1 MAPGRQ
7 CERCRS
13 WISLDLDAELSEFEA
28 AVMRRHLR
36 TCAGCR
42 AFARDVR
49 AATALVRA
57 ARPERPEAPVS
68 IPAVARRARVLQGRP
83 LQRLS
88 VGAAIAAA
96 SVAAV
101 FGSGI
106 TGDQR
111 SEAVTSVVLAG
122 ANNNDLT
129 QLRALRRAELHPA
142 SVALQGI
149 RIRVVELD

>member
-1 MAPGRQ
+1 MAPARE
-7 CERCRS
+7 CERCRA
-13 WISLDLDAELSEFEA
+13 WVSLDLDAELSEFET

-36 TCAGCR
+36 MCGSCR

-57 ARPERPEAPVS
+57 ARPERPRVPVVVT
-68 IPAVARRARVLQGRP
+68 AARRSRAVRRF
-83 LQRLS
+83 S
-88 VGAAIAAA
+88 VGAAVAAA
-96 SVAAV
+96 SVAAMFV
-101 FGSGI
+101 SGL

-111 SEAVTSVVLAG
+111 PEAVTSVVLAG
-122 ANNNDLT
+122 ANNNDLA

-142 SVALQGI
+142 SEALQGV

>member
-1 MAPGRQ
+1 MAPGRE
-7 CERCRS
+7 CERCRT
-13 WISLDLDAELSEFEA
+13 WVSLDLDAELSEFEA

-36 TCAGCR
+36 LCGDCR

-57 ARPERPEAPVS
+57 ARPERPHVPVAL
-68 IPAVARRARVLQGRP
+68 PAARRSGVI
-83 LQRLS
+83 QRFS
-88 VGAAIAAA
+88 VGAAVAAA
-96 SVAAV
+96 SVAAMFV
-101 FGSGI
+101 SGL

-111 SEAVTSVVLAG
+111 PEAVTSVVLAG

-142 SVALQGI
+142 SEALQGV
-149 RIRVVELD
+149 RVRVVELD

>member
-1 MAPGRQ
+1 
-7 CERCRS
+7 
-13 WISLDLDAELSEFEA
+13 
-28 AVMRRHLR
+28 MRRHLR
-36 TCAGCR
+36 TCASCR

-49 AATALVRA
+49 AATVLVRA
-57 ARPERPEAPVS
+57 ARPERPETPVS
-68 IPAVARRARVLQGRP
+68 IPAARRRAGAGRSRVV
-83 LQRLS
+83 QRFS
-88 VGAAIAAA
+88 VGGAIAAA

-101 FGSGI
+101 FGSGV

-142 SVALQGI
+142 TEALQGI
-149 RIRVVELD
+149 RVRVVELD

>member
-1 MAPGRQ
+1 MAPARE
-7 CERCRS
+7 CERCRA
-13 WISLDLDAELSEFEA
+13 WVSLDLDAELSEFEA

-36 TCAGCR
+36 TCGGCR

-57 ARPERPEAPVS
+57 ARPERPEAPVVVT
-68 IPAVARRARVLQGRP
+68 AARPRRIVQRV
-83 LQRLS
+83 S
-88 VGAAIAAA
+88 VGAAVAAA
-96 SVAAV
+96 SIAAM
-101 FGSGI
+101 FGSGL

-111 SEAVTSVVLAG
+111 SDAVTSVVLAG

-142 SVALQGI
+142 SEALQGV

>member
-13 WISLDLDAELSEFEA
+13 WVSLDLDAELSEFEA

-36 TCAGCR
+36 TCADCR
-42 AFARDVR
+42 TFARDVR

-57 ARPERPEAPVS
+57 ARPERPQAPVAL
-68 IPAVARRARVLQGRP
+68 PVAAPHSVGVR
-83 LQRLS
+83 RLS
-88 VGAAIAAA
+88 VGAAVAVA
-96 SVAAV
+96 SIAAV
-101 FGSGI
+101 FGSSL

-111 SEAVTSVVLAG
+111 SDAVTSVVLAG

-142 SVALQGI
+142 SEALQGI
-149 RIRVVELD
+149 RVRIIELD